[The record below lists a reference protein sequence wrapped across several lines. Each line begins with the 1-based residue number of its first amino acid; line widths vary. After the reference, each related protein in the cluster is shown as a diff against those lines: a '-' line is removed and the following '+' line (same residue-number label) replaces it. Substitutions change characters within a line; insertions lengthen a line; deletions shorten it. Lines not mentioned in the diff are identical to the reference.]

1 MEQTINIEELVQDD
15 HNLNKGTKD
24 GQMLMERSF
33 RELGAGRSI
42 LVDRDGRIIA
52 GNKSQRAAIAAGI
65 KKVRVIETTGD
76 ELIAVKRTDLSL
88 DSKEGREMA
97 YADNLTTQVNL
108 AWDEIELEH
117 VNTEVENFDT
127 SDWGFDAK
135 QLAGFEPLVPNSVAE
150 SEDEAIERKKR
161 EFEEKMAK
169 GELDEDAPEY
179 QEFLAKFN
187 KEAKK
192 TTDDCYTPEVVYDAV
207 ADWVANEYG
216 LSRANFVRPF
226 YPGGDYQKERYKKS
240 DIVVDNPP
248 FSIMAEIL
256 DFYNKNGIRYF
267 LFGPH
272 LTMFG
277 TTLNRCTAL
286 PIGVSVTYENG
297 ANVCTSFC
305 TNLEPSNIRFR
316 SEPRLYK
323 AVYESN
329 AKNRLGVIRKNNKMQ
344 ARYVY
349 DKHIMLTSHLSKM
362 SRLGIDFAVST
373 EESEYISQLDSQKE
387 VNKAIFGKACII
399 SDQRYAERIE
409 KEKQFA
415 ERERDWAV
423 YLEKKNAEKDAV
435 LDEGSTTWPLSEREL
450 NIIKSLSK

>member
-15 HNLNKGTKD
+15 HNFNKGTEA
-24 GQMLMERSF
+24 GQKLMERSF
-33 RELGAGRSI
+33 KELGAGRSI
-42 LVDRDGRIIA
+42 LVYRDGRIIS
-52 GNKSQRAAIAAGI
+52 GNKSQRAAMAAGI

-135 QLAGFEPLVPNSVAE
+135 QLAGFEPLVPNAVAE
-150 SEDEAIERKKR
+150 SEDEAIERKKK
-161 EFEEKMAK
+161 EFDEKMSK
-169 GELDEDAPEY
+169 GELDDDDPEY
-179 QEFLAKFN
+179 QEFLKKF
-187 KEAKK
+187 EAKK

-240 DIVVDNPP
+240 DVVVDNPP

-256 DFYNKNGIRYF
+256 DFYNKNCIRYF

-272 LTMFG
+272 LTLFSSSSS
-277 TTLNRCTAL
+277 RCTVL
-286 PIGVSVTYENG
+286 PVGVTVTYANG
-297 ANVCTSFC
+297 ANVCTSFL
-305 TNLEPSNIRFR
+305 TNLEPKDIRFR
-316 SEPRLYK
+316 SEPRLYA
-323 AVYESN
+323 AVREAN
-329 AKNRLGVIRKNNKMQ
+329 DKFLGGIKKRLPK
-344 ARYVY
+344 YTY
-349 DKHIMLTSHLSKM
+349 PKHIIQTPFLSVL
-362 SRLGIDFAVST
+362 SRFGIDFVAKVEDT
-373 EESEYISQLDSQKE
+373 QPIDQLDAQKAQGK
-387 VNKAIFGKACII
+387 VIFGKGYII
-399 SDQRYAERIE
+399 SDQLL
-409 KEKQFA
+409 A
-415 ERERDWAV
+415 EREKAER
-423 YLEKKNAEKDAV
+423 EKAEM
-435 LDEGSTTWPLSEREL
+435 DEVTAWPLSDRERA
-450 NIIKSLSK
+450 IIAHLSQK

>member
-42 LVDRDGRIIA
+42 LVDKDGRIIA
-52 GNKSQRAAIAAGI
+52 GNKSQKAAIAAGI

-117 VNTEVENFDT
+117 VNTEVEGFDT

-135 QLAGFEPLVPNSVAE
+135 QLAGFEPLVPNAVAE
-150 SEDEAIERKKR
+150 SEDEAIERKKK
-161 EFEEKMAK
+161 EFDEKMAK
-169 GELDEDAPEY
+169 GELDEDDPEY
-179 QEFLAKFN
+179 QEFLKKF
-187 KEAKK
+187 EAKK

-256 DFYNKNGIRYF
+256 EYYNKNGIRYF

-272 LTMFG
+272 LTLFG
-277 TTLNRCTAL
+277 SSDARCTAL
-286 PIGVSVTYENG
+286 PIGVTITYANG
-297 ANVCTSFC
+297 AVVNTSFL

-316 SEPRLYK
+316 SEPRLYAAVK
-323 AVYESN
+323 AANDKVTGGKREIPKY
-329 AKNRLGVIRKNNKMQ
+329 Q
-344 ARYVY
+344 Y
-349 DKHIMLTSHLSKM
+349 DKHIITTPLM
-362 SRLGIDFAVST
+362 SSFSRYGIDFVATV
-373 EESEYISQLDSQKE
+373 EETQSIEKLDSQRELGKS
-387 VNKAIFGKACII
+387 IFGTGFII
-399 SDQRYAERIE
+399 SDQLLEKRLKAEEEEE
-409 KEKQFA
+409 KRKIVQVWELSD
-415 ERERDWAV
+415 RERA
-423 YLEKKNAEKDAV
+423 
-435 LDEGSTTWPLSEREL
+435 
-450 NIIKSLSK
+450 IIAQLSKK